1 MREVPA
7 RQVRGYHTSLRWS
20 ADGQSVE
27 KHYERNF
34 WFLDRRCRPFEKERR
49 IGLLLRRY
57 PPPVRAARL
66 LGVDRS
72 RRVLRFEAIDG
83 GPFGPKY
90 PLAMAPG
97 DLDLLIGSALA
108 MGTYRPRAFCFAT
121 RFDLARRLRR
131 AVSGGLLSGSA
142 ASRFAEVAAADP
154 PVLVFGHGD
163 LTARNVLRGDA
174 GERSS
179 STGNGPAATPGGGIW
194 RSCGTAWWI
203 SLAEGRR
210 WKPPYRSATSVGSGA
225 PRCWSGCC
233 TWVWP
238 DWRRVARSGPTTR
251 RCATSWSPGS
261 STGPDRRWAST
272 GSELVPKRGGHHGD
286 RDPVGRLAGDP
297 YQLVDLLA
305 KT

>member
-108 MGTYRPRAFCFAT
+108 MGTYRPRACFAT

-174 GERSS
+174 GEPVLIDWEWAGRYPRGWDLAFLWYSVVDL
-179 STGNGPAATPGGGIW
+179 PGGRAQVEAAVPRRDERWFW
-194 RSCGTAWWI
+194 RAALLVGLLHLGMAG
-203 SLAEGRR
+203 LA
-210 WKPPYRSATSVGSGA
+210 SGSPFRA
-225 PRCWSGCC
+225 HHEEVR
-233 TWVWP
+233 
-238 DWRRVARSGPTTR
+238 DQLVARVLD
-251 RCATSWSPGS
+251 GS
-261 STGPDRRWAST
+261 
-272 GSELVPKRGGHHGD
+272 
-286 RDPVGRLAGDP
+286 
-297 YQLVDLLA
+297 
-305 KT
+305 